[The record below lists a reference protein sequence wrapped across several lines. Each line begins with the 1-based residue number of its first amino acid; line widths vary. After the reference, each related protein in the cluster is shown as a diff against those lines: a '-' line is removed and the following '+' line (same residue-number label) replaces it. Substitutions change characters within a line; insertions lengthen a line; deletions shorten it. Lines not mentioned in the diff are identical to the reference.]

1 MPTPYDVPASILI
14 ERLADH
20 IKETLVE
27 EIVPPAWAF
36 IVKTGSHTERPPQN
50 PDWWFIR
57 CASLLR
63 KIYMKGPV
71 GIERLRSKYGG
82 RKDRGVEP
90 EHMRKGGGSVI
101 RIALQQLEAAGLVET
116 LKGRGR
122 VITSK
127 GRRLLDALSTEIKG
141 ELEKKLP
148 ELKKY

>member
-1 MPTPYDVPASILI
+1 M
-14 ERLADH
+14 
-20 IKETLVE
+20 E
-27 EIVPPAWAF
+27 EVVPPAWAF
-36 IVKTGSHTERPPQN
+36 IVKTGSHAERPPQN

-71 GIERLRSKYGG
+71 GIERLRSEYGG

-101 RIALQQLEAAGLVET
+101 RIALKQLEAAGLVET

-122 VITSK
+122 VTTSK
-127 GRRLLDALSTEIKG
+127 GRGLLDTLSTEIKG